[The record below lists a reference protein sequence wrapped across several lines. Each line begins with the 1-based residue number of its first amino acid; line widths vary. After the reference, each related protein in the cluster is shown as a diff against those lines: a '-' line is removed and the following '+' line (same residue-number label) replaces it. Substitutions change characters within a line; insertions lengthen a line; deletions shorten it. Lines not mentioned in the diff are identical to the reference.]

1 MCVALAISLFAGCAH
16 FESIEY
22 SQEISEENPQTVEAF
37 DQFINDI
44 FETEVTENTIN
55 LHFTI
60 SDPEKYGITDY
71 PVTLGDLS
79 IDAMADSNARLEN
92 YLSGLNSFSYTE
104 LTLNQQLT
112 YDILEN
118 YFKLQLDMA
127 DMYLYDELLR
137 PSTGIQAQLPI
148 LYEEYSF
155 TSKKDVTAVTA
166 PTEAEINVI
175 DLAFKGG
182 WIMVVLLLLSL
193 MACYIFIQRL
203 MVIRRAGKEDET
215 FMNRIKD
222 YIHEG
227 KVDSA
232 LNLCRSTNTP
242 SARMIEKGITRLGR
256 PMNDV
261 LVAIENVGNLEIAKL
276 EKGFPLIATTAAGAP
291 MLGFLGTV
299 TGMVRA
305 FFDMANAG
313 TNVDVTLLSG
323 GIYEALVTTVGGLVV
338 GIITL
343 FAYNYLVSQVD
354 NVVNKMEARTMEFM
368 DLLNEPAN

>member
-1 MCVALAISLFAGCAH
+1 MSILLSLQAAGTQAA
-16 FESIEY
+16 E
-22 SQEISEENPQTVEAF
+22 QM
-37 DQFINDI
+37 
-44 FETEVTENTIN
+44 
-55 LHFTI
+55 
-60 SDPEKYGITDY
+60 PE
-71 PVTLGDLS
+71 L
-79 IDAMADSNARLEN
+79 
-92 YLSGLNSFSYTE
+92 
-104 LTLNQQLT
+104 
-112 YDILEN
+112 
-118 YFKLQLDMA
+118 
-127 DMYLYDELLR
+127 
-137 PSTGIQAQLPI
+137 
-148 LYEEYSF
+148 
-155 TSKKDVTAVTA
+155 TAVTV
-166 PTEAEINVI
+166 PTEAQINVI

-182 WIMVVLLLLSL
+182 WIMIVLLLLSL
-193 MACYIFIQRL
+193 MAIYIFVQRL
-203 MVIRRAGKEDET
+203 IVIRRAGKEDET

-232 LNLCRSTNTP
+232 LKLCRSTNTP

-313 TNVDVTLLSG
+313 TNVDVSLLSG

-368 DLLNEPAN
+368 DLLNEPTN

>member
-1 MCVALAISLFAGCAH
+1 MSILLSLQAVG
-16 FESIEY
+16 
-22 SQEISEENPQTVEAF
+22 SQTA
-37 DQFINDI
+37 DQM
-44 FETEVTENTIN
+44 
-55 LHFTI
+55 
-60 SDPEKYGITDY
+60 P
-71 PVTLGDLS
+71 DL
-79 IDAMADSNARLEN
+79 
-92 YLSGLNSFSYTE
+92 
-104 LTLNQQLT
+104 
-112 YDILEN
+112 
-118 YFKLQLDMA
+118 
-127 DMYLYDELLR
+127 
-137 PSTGIQAQLPI
+137 
-148 LYEEYSF
+148 
-155 TSKKDVTAVTA
+155 TAVTL

-193 MACYIFIQRL
+193 MAIYIFVQRL
-203 MVIRRAGKEDET
+203 IIIRRAGKEDET

-313 TNVDVTLLSG
+313 THVDVSLLSG

>member
-1 MCVALAISLFAGCAH
+1 MSILLSLQAVGA
-16 FESIEY
+16 
-22 SQEISEENPQTVEAF
+22 QTAE
-37 DQFINDI
+37 QM
-44 FETEVTENTIN
+44 
-55 LHFTI
+55 
-60 SDPEKYGITDY
+60 P
-71 PVTLGDLS
+71 DL
-79 IDAMADSNARLEN
+79 
-92 YLSGLNSFSYTE
+92 
-104 LTLNQQLT
+104 
-112 YDILEN
+112 
-118 YFKLQLDMA
+118 
-127 DMYLYDELLR
+127 
-137 PSTGIQAQLPI
+137 
-148 LYEEYSF
+148 
-155 TSKKDVTAVTA
+155 TAVTV

-193 MACYIFIQRL
+193 MAGYIFIQRL
-203 MVIRRAGKEDET
+203 LVIRRAGKEDQN

-305 FFDMANAG
+305 FFGMANPG
-313 TNVDVTLLSG
+313 TNVDVSRLSG

-354 NVVNKMEARTMEFM
+354 NVVNKMKARTMEFM

>member
-1 MCVALAISLFAGCAH
+1 MSILLSLQAVGA
-16 FESIEY
+16 
-22 SQEISEENPQTVEAF
+22 QTAE
-37 DQFINDI
+37 QM
-44 FETEVTENTIN
+44 
-55 LHFTI
+55 
-60 SDPEKYGITDY
+60 P
-71 PVTLGDLS
+71 DL
-79 IDAMADSNARLEN
+79 
-92 YLSGLNSFSYTE
+92 
-104 LTLNQQLT
+104 
-112 YDILEN
+112 
-118 YFKLQLDMA
+118 
-127 DMYLYDELLR
+127 
-137 PSTGIQAQLPI
+137 
-148 LYEEYSF
+148 
-155 TSKKDVTAVTA
+155 TAVTV

-193 MACYIFIQRL
+193 MAGYIFIQRL
-203 MVIRRAGKEDET
+203 LVIRRAGKEDQN

-313 TNVDVTLLSG
+313 TNVDVSLLSG
-323 GIYEALVTTVGGLVV
+323 GIYEALVTTVGVLEV

>member
-1 MCVALAISLFAGCAH
+1 MSILLSLQAVG
-16 FESIEY
+16 
-22 SQEISEENPQTVEAF
+22 SQTA
-37 DQFINDI
+37 DQM
-44 FETEVTENTIN
+44 
-55 LHFTI
+55 
-60 SDPEKYGITDY
+60 P
-71 PVTLGDLS
+71 DL
-79 IDAMADSNARLEN
+79 
-92 YLSGLNSFSYTE
+92 
-104 LTLNQQLT
+104 
-112 YDILEN
+112 
-118 YFKLQLDMA
+118 
-127 DMYLYDELLR
+127 
-137 PSTGIQAQLPI
+137 
-148 LYEEYSF
+148 
-155 TSKKDVTAVTA
+155 TAVA
-166 PTEAEINVI
+166 VPTEAEINVI

-193 MACYIFIQRL
+193 MAIYIFVQRL
-203 MVIRRAGKEDET
+203 IIIRRAGKEDET

-242 SARMIEKGITRLGR
+242 SARMIEKGITRLGS

-313 TNVDVTLLSG
+313 TNVDVSLLSG

>member
-1 MCVALAISLFAGCAH
+1 MSILLSLQAVGA
-16 FESIEY
+16 
-22 SQEISEENPQTVEAF
+22 QTAE
-37 DQFINDI
+37 QM
-44 FETEVTENTIN
+44 
-55 LHFTI
+55 
-60 SDPEKYGITDY
+60 P
-71 PVTLGDLS
+71 DL
-79 IDAMADSNARLEN
+79 
-92 YLSGLNSFSYTE
+92 
-104 LTLNQQLT
+104 
-112 YDILEN
+112 
-118 YFKLQLDMA
+118 
-127 DMYLYDELLR
+127 
-137 PSTGIQAQLPI
+137 
-148 LYEEYSF
+148 
-155 TSKKDVTAVTA
+155 TAVTA

-276 EKGFPLIATTAAGAP
+276 EKGFPLIATTVAGAP